1 MAELHTHVPTV
12 CDVVHGAHL
21 SDKLWQVVEA
31 VAGGPEDVGRGGHG
45 ASGRGSSPP
54 PSWGSTRRG
63 LPASLSGHLC
73 LTDTSPCPQ
82 AGGAGHQHSP
92 CAAALLAS
100 LGAGAGSRPR
110 SGSVLPSSLWPP
122 PGWGQPGWEGSWAA
136 LTQHGEVLLVVEA
149 AGRLSHTP
157 EVHLAL
163 VAHAVH
169 IGGAIGPRHAGH
181 APACL
186 HIPATNVHHTTWLPF
201 PSWGDSGPAGRLSP
215 GHKAEP
221 QPAPAQPPPSH
232 PGLHSPSCEPHSQSG
247 PRTTIAPWKMP
258 LNRTLARPS
267 RGLSVT
273 LQESGFLAMP
283 GSGDGT
289 GPGMAGPAGQCPH
302 TPGLE

>member
-1 MAELHTHVPTV
+1 MKLIPSGPHQTPPPPSGRGAEVSGWGSAQPPMHLRESPRVEGPAGLVAELHTHVPTV

-110 SGSVLPSSLWPP
+110 SGSVLPSSQWPP
-122 PGWGQPGWEGSWAA
+122 PGWG
-136 LTQHGEVLLVVEA
+136 
-149 AGRLSHTP
+149 
-157 EVHLAL
+157 
-163 VAHAVH
+163 
-169 IGGAIGPRHAGH
+169 
-181 APACL
+181 
-186 HIPATNVHHTTWLPF
+186 
-201 PSWGDSGPAGRLSP
+201 
-215 GHKAEP
+215 
-221 QPAPAQPPPSH
+221 
-232 PGLHSPSCEPHSQSG
+232 
-247 PRTTIAPWKMP
+247 
-258 LNRTLARPS
+258 
-267 RGLSVT
+267 
-273 LQESGFLAMP
+273 
-283 GSGDGT
+283 
-289 GPGMAGPAGQCPH
+289 
-302 TPGLE
+302 